1 MDQKGNC
8 SQCDR
13 EISKKNLV
21 PIVDDLVRNK
31 TLFRKQF
38 ENINPKFCKTCKN
51 RWLELGKMKRDKA
64 DEFIQKMTSLRRDGS
79 TKGDNVKS
87 DDKDLAVPG
96 PSGIQKNAS
105 CVTPVLSSN
114 EEVDNVDIETG
125 KICESVTNSSPST
138 SGNSGSEIE
147 VKKNYNDN
155 IKNFIDAKKERDFWH
170 QQWIQGMCSD
180 RVGDAFDAE
189 MDVYAKN
196 WKRSEMKMK
205 EFTQEY
211 YNHIQ
216 NINK

>member
-1 MDQKGNC
+1 MDKKENC
-8 SQCDR
+8 SQCDK
-13 EISKKNLV
+13 EFLKKHLF
-21 PIVDDLVRNK
+21 PILNELVRNK

-38 ENINPKFCKTCKN
+38 ENINPKFCRTCKN
-51 RWLELGKMKRDKA
+51 RWLELGKLKSDKA
-64 DEFIQKMTSLRRDGS
+64 NELIQKMISSKKDG
-79 TKGDNVKS
+79 GNVKS

-105 CVTPVLSSN
+105 CVPPVLSSN
-114 EEVDNVDIETG
+114 EEVDNVEIETG

-211 YNHIQ
+211 YNHLQ